1 MDAVWQED
9 GTLDLGHGV
18 LRLDAV
24 PTLLTDGGAVAAS
37 ADSGSGAGGVRVTR
51 ADGVTLTR
59 RLAAADDGWLRLE
72 TRLDAARPCAWSA
85 SPKGSTPRSPT
96 RYVGPALAPEPG
108 DTQGDHA
115 FRAPALILHRAPCAV
130 ALVPDLAVL
139 GAIRHSDLPPPGSET
154 PPAPQIKGFAD
165 LARCGADGYR
175 LEHGLANYTIR
186 AHVYYAFSGVPF
198 ACRRAP
204 R

>member
-72 TRLDAARPCAWSA
+72 TRLDAARPLRVVRFSEGFHAA
-85 SPKGSTPRSPT
+85 IANPDIAKT
-96 RYVGPALAPEPG
+96 RNN
-108 DTQGDHA
+108 T
-115 FRAPALILHRAPCAV
+115 
-130 ALVPDLAVL
+130 
-139 GAIRHSDLPPPGSET
+139 
-154 PPAPQIKGFAD
+154 
-165 LARCGADGYR
+165 
-175 LEHGLANYTIR
+175 
-186 AHVYYAFSGVPF
+186 
-198 ACRRAP
+198 
-204 R
+204 